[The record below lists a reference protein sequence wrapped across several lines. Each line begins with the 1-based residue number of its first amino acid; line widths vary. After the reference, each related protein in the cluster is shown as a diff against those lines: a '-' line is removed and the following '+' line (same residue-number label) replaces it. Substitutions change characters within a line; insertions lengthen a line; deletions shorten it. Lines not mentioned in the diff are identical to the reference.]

1 MNRLSL
7 RRFAWLSI
15 AAALATIGL
24 KSFAYWLTGSVGLLS
39 DAVESLVNLVGAVI
53 ALMML
58 TVAARPPD
66 EDHPHGYSKAEYFSS
81 GIEGT
86 LIFIAAISIA
96 VAAVE
101 RFIHPKPIEQTGIG
115 ILISFIASLINLVVA
130 RILLRVGKE
139 ASSITLEADGHHLMT
154 DVWTSAG
161 VIAGIGVVVFTGWQP
176 LDPLIAIAVA
186 INILWTGFQL
196 MRRSVL
202 GLLDRALPVQERE
215 VVVEIF
221 ERYKQRGVEYHAL
234 RTRQAGMRRF
244 VTAHVLVPGKWSV
257 NRGHQ
262 LLEEIEQEIRNALAD
277 VSILIH
283 LEPVEDP
290 VSWEDIDLDR
300 Q

>member
-1 MNRLSL
+1 MNRLAL

-15 AAALATIGL
+15 AAAIATIGL
-24 KSFAYWLTGSVGLLS
+24 KSFAYWMTGSVGLLS

-58 TVAARPPD
+58 TIAARPPD

-96 VAAVE
+96 IAAVE
-101 RFIHPKPIEQTGIG
+101 PFIHPKPIEQTGIG
-115 ILISFIASLINLVVA
+115 ILVSFIASLINLIVA

-161 VIAGIGVVVFTGWQP
+161 VIAGIGIVVFTGWQP
-176 LDPLIAIAVA
+176 LDPIIAIAVA

-202 GLLDRALPVQERE
+202 GLLDRALPV
-215 VVVEIF
+215 
-221 ERYKQRGVEYHAL
+221 L
-234 RTRQAGMRRF
+234 
-244 VTAHVLVPGKWSV
+244 
-257 NRGHQ
+257 
-262 LLEEIEQEIRNALAD
+262 
-277 VSILIH
+277 
-283 LEPVEDP
+283 
-290 VSWEDIDLDR
+290 
-300 Q
+300 

>member
-15 AAALATIGL
+15 AAAVATIAL
-24 KSFAYWLTGSVGLLS
+24 KGFAYWFTGSVGLLS

-53 ALMML
+53 ALAML
-58 TVAARPPD
+58 TIAARPPD

-96 VAAVE
+96 IAAIE

-115 ILISFIASLINLVVA
+115 ILISFIASLINLIVA

-139 ASSITLEADGHHLMT
+139 ANSITLEADGHHLMT

-161 VIAGIGVVVFTGWQP
+161 VIAGIGIVVFTGWQP
-176 LDPLIAIAVA
+176 LDPILALAVA

-196 MRRSVL
+196 MRRSIL
-202 GLLDRALPVQERE
+202 GLLDSALPIQERE
-215 VVVEIF
+215 VVVAIF

-244 VTAHVLVPGKWSV
+244 VTAHVLVPGQWSV
-257 NRGHQ
+257 QRGHQ
-262 LLEEIEQEIRNALAD
+262 LLEEIEEEIRNALTD
-277 VSILIH
+277 VTILIH

-290 VSWEDIDLDR
+290 VSWEDISLDR

>member
-1 MNRLSL
+1 MNHLSL

-15 AAALATIGL
+15 AAAIVTIGL
-24 KSFAYWLTGSVGLLS
+24 KSFAYLRTGSVGLLS

-53 ALMML
+53 ALAML
-58 TVAARPPD
+58 TVAARPPS

-96 VAAVE
+96 VAAIE
-101 RFIHPKPIEQTGIG
+101 RFTHPKPIEQTGIG
-115 ILISFIASLINLVVA
+115 ILISFIASIINLVVA

-139 ASSITLEADGHHLMT
+139 ANSITLEADGHHLMT

-161 VIAGIGVVVFTGWQP
+161 VIAGIGIVVFTGWQP
-176 LDPLIAIAVA
+176 LDPIIAIAVA

-196 MRRSVL
+196 MRRSIL
-202 GLLDRALPVQERE
+202 GLLDSALPVKERE
-215 VVVEIF
+215 IVVEIF

-234 RTRQAGMRRF
+234 RTRQAGIRRF

-257 NRGHQ
+257 QRGHQ
-262 LLEEIEQEIRNALAD
+262 LLEEIEEEIRNALAD

>member
-15 AAALATIGL
+15 AAAVATIAL
-24 KSFAYWLTGSVGLLS
+24 KGFAYWFTGSVGLLS

-53 ALMML
+53 ALAML
-58 TVAARPPD
+58 TIAARPPD

-96 VAAVE
+96 IAAIE

-115 ILISFIASLINLVVA
+115 ILISFIASLINLIVA

-139 ASSITLEADGHHLMT
+139 ANSITLEADGHHLMT

-161 VIAGIGVVVFTGWQP
+161 VIAGIGIVVFTGWQP
-176 LDPLIAIAVA
+176 LDPLLALAVA

-196 MRRSVL
+196 MRRSIL
-202 GLLDRALPVQERE
+202 GLLDSALPIQERE
-215 VVVEIF
+215 VVVKIF

-244 VTAHVLVPGKWSV
+244 VTAHVLVPGQWSV
-257 NRGHQ
+257 QRGHQ
-262 LLEEIEQEIRNALAD
+262 LLEEIEEEIRNALTD
-277 VSILIH
+277 VTILIH

-290 VSWEDIDLDR
+290 VSWEDISLDR

>member
-15 AAALATIGL
+15 AAAVATIAL
-24 KSFAYWLTGSVGLLS
+24 KGFAYWFTGSVGLLS

-53 ALMML
+53 ALAML
-58 TVAARPPD
+58 TIAARPPD

-96 VAAVE
+96 IAAIE

-115 ILISFIASLINLVVA
+115 ILISFIASLINLIVA

-139 ASSITLEADGHHLMT
+139 ANSITLEADGHHLMT

-161 VIAGIGVVVFTGWQP
+161 VIVGIGIVVFTGWQP
-176 LDPLIAIAVA
+176 LDPILAIAVA

-196 MRRSVL
+196 MRRSIL
-202 GLLDRALPVQERE
+202 GLLDSALPIQERE
-215 VVVEIF
+215 VVVKIF

-244 VTAHVLVPGKWSV
+244 VTAHVLVPGNWSV
-257 NRGHQ
+257 QRGHQ
-262 LLEEIEQEIRNALAD
+262 LLEEIEQEIRDALAD

-290 VSWEDIDLDR
+290 VSWEDINLDR